1 MTTSDGF
8 LVGVASGVLVAIV
21 GWFIYLKLR

>member
-8 LVGVASGVLVAIV
+8 LLGVAFGVLVAIV
-21 GWFIYLKLR
+21 GWFIYLELR